1 MEKDSHF
8 SIMLHTFHNVSW
20 THRAYSYP
28 RVCVCASS
36 TPPFPQILVFLILSI
51 IFQHLFPSLS
61 PSLPLSLSFHNIY
74 LYLEPFY
81 FFDRLFNICPLQC
94 NVRFCWTRIIPFVL
108 FLVSPEPKQCPE
120 YNTCSVYISWLF
132 TEWSMFCSCPHVL
145 YICTKVLIIFDY
157 WGGMKSWRS
166 LDMVHRAAPQCPCLH
181 RYLTLINIKMISR
194 EKECRQRIS

>member
-1 MEKDSHF
+1 MFPELTELIPTPGSVYVLLLPHLFLRSWF
-8 SIMLHTFHNVSW
+8 SWSCQSF
-20 THRAYSYP
+20 
-28 RVCVCASS
+28 SS
-36 TPPFPQILVFLILSI
+36 TFFPPFP
-51 IFQHLFPSLS
+51 P

-194 EKECRQRIS
+194 DKECPQRIS